1 MAILEKYILA
11 RLIHFGFADLD
22 RLREDSKSDALMYQ
36 SWNAT
41 SDFDY
46 YDWLLE
52 GHRILASTCRLS
64 CCALLQETDLNT
76 PL

>member
-46 YDWLLE
+46 
-52 GHRILASTCRLS
+52 
-64 CCALLQETDLNT
+64 
-76 PL
+76 